1 MEVTPMARQTEE
13 RDVYRIPENFVDTG
27 TVMGGMF
34 QLRNV
39 IEAGTI
45 AAVCILPLFK
55 VGISLTAKIII
66 ACVTALP
73 LGLLALIGINGESL
87 SSFIAGFF
95 RFLHNKRVI
104 GKGGTPKFK
113 QSRQEKTKPVKKAQ
127 QKSDDFDDE
136 FHDDSPR
143 PKKNREKRKTSS
155 RESQTVPISDNPVA
169 QYLPIEDIRNGIIY
183 TRDHRY
189 VKIIEVTPIN
199 FLLRSAREQR
209 NIIYSFIS
217 YLKISPAKIQ
227 FKVLTKKADV
237 NRHLY
242 KIEEEIARETDERC
256 RVLQEDYANL
266 VRQLG
271 SKEAITRRFFIIF
284 EYEGIGGRR
293 GDEKEAIAELQSTA
307 QTAAIYLRQCSNEVI
322 IHHMR

>member
-1 MEVTPMARQTEE
+1 MARQTEE

-39 IEAGTI
+39 IEAGAI

-55 VGISLTAKIII
+55 VSISLTAKIIV

-95 RFLHNKRVI
+95 RFLHNRRVI

-113 QSRQEKTKPVKKAQ
+113 QSRQEKTKPVKKAPLN
-127 QKSDDFDDE
+127 SDDFDDE
-136 FHDDSPR
+136 FHDDSTR
-143 PKKNREKRKTSS
+143 QKKNREKQKTSN

-242 KIEEEIARETDERC
+242 KIEEEIAHETDERC
-256 RVLQEDYANL
+256 RVLQED
-266 VRQLG
+266 
-271 SKEAITRRFFIIF
+271 
-284 EYEGIGGRR
+284 
-293 GDEKEAIAELQSTA
+293 
-307 QTAAIYLRQCSNEVI
+307 
-322 IHHMR
+322 

>member
-39 IEAGTI
+39 IEAGAI

-55 VGISLTAKIII
+55 VNISLTAKIIV

-113 QSRQEKTKPVKKAQ
+113 QSRQ
-127 QKSDDFDDE
+127 
-136 FHDDSPR
+136 
-143 PKKNREKRKTSS
+143 
-155 RESQTVPISDNPVA
+155 
-169 QYLPIEDIRNGIIY
+169 
-183 TRDHRY
+183 
-189 VKIIEVTPIN
+189 
-199 FLLRSAREQR
+199 
-209 NIIYSFIS
+209 
-217 YLKISPAKIQ
+217 
-227 FKVLTKKADV
+227 
-237 NRHLY
+237 
-242 KIEEEIARETDERC
+242 
-256 RVLQEDYANL
+256 
-266 VRQLG
+266 
-271 SKEAITRRFFIIF
+271 
-284 EYEGIGGRR
+284 
-293 GDEKEAIAELQSTA
+293 
-307 QTAAIYLRQCSNEVI
+307 
-322 IHHMR
+322 

>member
-1 MEVTPMARQTEE
+1 MARQTEE

-39 IEAGTI
+39 IEAGAI

-55 VGISLTAKIII
+55 VSISLTAKIII

-127 QKSDDFDDE
+127 QNSDDFDDE
-136 FHDDSPR
+136 FHDDSTR
-143 PKKNREKRKTSS
+143 QKKNREKRKTSN
-155 RESQTVPISDNPVA
+155 RESQTVPIS
-169 QYLPIEDIRNGIIY
+169 
-183 TRDHRY
+183 
-189 VKIIEVTPIN
+189 
-199 FLLRSAREQR
+199 
-209 NIIYSFIS
+209 
-217 YLKISPAKIQ
+217 
-227 FKVLTKKADV
+227 
-237 NRHLY
+237 
-242 KIEEEIARETDERC
+242 EI
-256 RVLQEDYANL
+256 
-266 VRQLG
+266 
-271 SKEAITRRFFIIF
+271 
-284 EYEGIGGRR
+284 GR
-293 GDEKEAIAELQSTA
+293 AH
-307 QTAAIYLRQCSNEVI
+307 V
-322 IHHMR
+322 